1 MEFENKIKEIQANL
15 WGDDEY
21 QTGEWNRVVFNG
33 LKTMSEYNRELIQQ
47 GVDAETRDEK
57 IALAEVE
64 LSNAILEGAAKK
76 QGIELTKAQI
86 DEAREKILNY
96 RNDRAATNRNLDR
109 QETEMYINAVLGG
122 LGIVSGGVAA
132 KAMRDVVMSPTT
144 TATMTT
150 DKKGRHTYSETT
162 TAKKK
167 K

>member
-96 RNDRAATNRNLDR
+96 RNDRTATNRTNKKHNTR
-109 QETEMYINAVLGG
+109 YSKPKGSRKFNKCTN
-122 LGIVSGGVAA
+122 
-132 KAMRDVVMSPTT
+132 KAN
-144 TATMTT
+144 
-150 DKKGRHTYSETT
+150 
-162 TAKKK
+162 
-167 K
+167 